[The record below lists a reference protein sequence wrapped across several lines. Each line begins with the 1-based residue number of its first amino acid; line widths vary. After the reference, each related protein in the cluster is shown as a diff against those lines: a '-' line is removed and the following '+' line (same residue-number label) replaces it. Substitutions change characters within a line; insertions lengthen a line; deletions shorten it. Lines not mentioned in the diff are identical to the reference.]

1 MISAL
6 NAVDQTK
13 LDLNEIN
20 YLKAKTKC
28 RKIGIAIA

>member
-1 MISAL
+1 MISVL

-20 YLKAKTKC
+20 YLKAKNKC
-28 RKIGIAIA
+28 RKISIAIA